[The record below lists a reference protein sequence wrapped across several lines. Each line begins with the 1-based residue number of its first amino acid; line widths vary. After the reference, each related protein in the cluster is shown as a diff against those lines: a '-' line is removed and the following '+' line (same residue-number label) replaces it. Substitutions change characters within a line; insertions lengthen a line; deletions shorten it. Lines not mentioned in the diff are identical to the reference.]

1 MPFVQAKC
9 PNCGG
14 FLAVDNSKDAA
25 ICQFCNTPFV
35 VEKAIN
41 NYNINISGN
50 VNVEK
55 ATINVEGAPSVINL
69 LIRAHSFVLSKEYDK
84 AISYYNRV
92 LDIDPLNSEAKECI
106 EKITTPKRDNLI
118 LERKPSFF
126 SGPIKLY
133 VYVDSEE
140 IGFLKVGDAKSFLLP
155 IGEHTLVFKAKT
167 WFKSMETPP
176 NETRFNIPSSLQC
189 AKIEVKEG
197 RSELKIQ
204 RNICDHDSK

>member
-14 FLAVDNSKDAA
+14 LLAVDNSNDAA
-25 ICQFCNTPFV
+25 VCQFCNTPFI

-41 NYNINISGN
+41 NYNISISGN

-55 ATINVEGAPSVINL
+55 ATINVEGAPSVISL

-84 AISYYNRV
+84 AITYYNRV

-106 EKITTPKRDNLI
+106 EKITKPKRDNLI

-126 SGPIKLY
+126 SGSMKLY

-140 IGFLKVGDAKSFLLP
+140 IGFLRVGEVKSFLIP
-155 IGEHTLVFKAKT
+155 VGEHVLVFKAHS
-167 WFKSMETPP
+167 WFKSTETPP
-176 NETRFNIPSSLQC
+176 NETRFIIPSSLQFV
-189 AKIEVKEG
+189 KIEVKEG
-197 RSELKIQ
+197 RNELTIQ
-204 RNICDHDSK
+204 RGIFDHNS